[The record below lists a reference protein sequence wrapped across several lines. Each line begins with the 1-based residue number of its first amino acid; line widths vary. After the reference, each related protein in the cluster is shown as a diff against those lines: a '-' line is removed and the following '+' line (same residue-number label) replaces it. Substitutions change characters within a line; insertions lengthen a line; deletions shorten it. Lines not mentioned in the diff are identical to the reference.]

1 LLYAGL
7 FCNANV
13 ARLLLK
19 KGANPVA
26 VPFFGILSSSKADV
40 LNFDKEKLIAQS
52 AITNI
57 DDIPIIVEKLL
68 ARHKVKKYQINY
80 LQRKNINITK
90 NRLETPL

>member
-1 LLYAGL
+1 LFYAGL

-26 VPFFGILSSSKADV
+26 VPFFGILNSSKADV
-40 LNFDKEKLIAQS
+40 LNVDKEKLIAQS

-68 ARHKVKKYQINY
+68 ARHKVKKKPKIAA
-80 LQRKNINITK
+80 LPTK
-90 NRLETPL
+90 EKY